1 MTFVILFL
9 FNFIYVVFGVYDFV
23 NNTIFIK
30 YLNLIEMKI
39 IIQLNKFIKCTFGYT
54 NIDLIY
60 LYF

>member
-1 MTFVILFL
+1 ML
-9 FNFIYVVFGVYDFV
+9 GGKKS
-23 NNTIFIK
+23 NNKKVEKLRTIFIK